1 MSRWFRF
8 YDDAINDPKV
18 QRLSAEMFRA
28 WVNMLCLASKYGGAI
43 PKADIAFA
51 LRATDKG
58 AQGIVDSLVERNLLD
73 DMGDFVTPHNWDGRQ
88 YKSDVTDPTAA
99 DRQKR
104 YRKSRNAYRNATVT
118 PTVTVT
124 ATRTETETEQ
134 KIDSANAVHAEFLRA
149 CQTDKDDPILF
160 GSQYGIQSML
170 ARGFS
175 RETILAGAVNG
186 MRGKARPPNWNYFAK
201 CIESENEQRS
211 APAKKEIANAKPENL
226 VEVARR
232 MSGQSVQLGPR
243 PSIMGSGEN
252 GNLVRLLPPG
262 GSE

>member
-51 LRATDKG
+51 LRASDKG
-58 AQGIVDSLVERNLLD
+58 AQAIVDCLIERNLLD
-73 DMGDFVTPHNWDGRQ
+73 DRGDFVTPHNWDGRQ

-104 YRKSRNAYRNATVT
+104 YRKNRNADRNA
-118 PTVTVT
+118 TVTVT
-124 ATRTETETEQ
+124 ATRTDTETEQ
-134 KIDSANAVHAEFLRA
+134 KIDSGEVHKDFLAV
-149 CQTDKDDPILF
+149 CCTDTDDPTLF
-160 GSQYGIQSML
+160 GSQYGIQAML

-211 APAKKEIANAKPENL
+211 SPAKKEIPNANSGNVIAAADKL
-226 VEVARR
+226 VER
-232 MSGQSVQLGPR
+232 MRQFDEPVRSGTSP
-243 PSIMGSGEN
+243 PA
-252 GNLVRLLPPG
+252 VRLLSQG
-262 GSE
+262 RGE